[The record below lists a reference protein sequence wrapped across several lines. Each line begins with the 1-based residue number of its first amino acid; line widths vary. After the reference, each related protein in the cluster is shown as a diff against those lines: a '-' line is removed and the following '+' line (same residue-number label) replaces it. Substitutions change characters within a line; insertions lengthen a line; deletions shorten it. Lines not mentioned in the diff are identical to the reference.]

1 MDTSDA
7 RNMETGLSTV
17 ESKVVSVVPLDTP
30 VSVQFSLTRKLIA
43 WSVHVFTA
51 SGVIVGLFAL
61 VAISRQQWQQALG
74 WLFLALLIDALDGT
88 LARAAEVKRVLPD
101 FDGRMLDYVID
112 FVTFVI
118 APTLLLYE
126 SNLLPES
133 ARLVCVIAILLASIY
148 HYGNLKAL
156 TADYHFKG
164 LPAPWNVVVF
174 YLFILG
180 LDRWWNVSIV
190 AVACIL
196 HFVPIKFIYPTRTRR
211 LRSLT
216 LGLIA
221 LLSLI
226 NLVMLLQYP
235 LTNPLLL
242 IASFLILGYLLAL
255 SLYQTFAER

>member
-1 MDTSDA
+1 
-7 RNMETGLSTV
+7 METGLSTV
-17 ESKVVSVVPLDTP
+17 ESEVVSAAAAVPLDNS
-30 VSVQFSLTRKLIA
+30 VSAQFSLTRKLLA

-51 SGVIVGLFAL
+51 SGAIVGLLAL
-61 VAISRQQWQQALG
+61 VAISRRQWQQAMG
-74 WLFLALLIDALDGT
+74 WLFLAFLIDALDGT
-88 LARAAEVKRVLPD
+88 LSRAAEVKRVLPD

-133 ARLVCVIAILLASIY
+133 ARLVCVTAILLASIY

-164 LPAPWNVVVF
+164 LPAPWNIIVF
-174 YLFILG
+174 YLFILR
-180 LDRWWNVSIV
+180 LDSWWNVSIV

-216 LGLIA
+216 MGLAALLGLIN
-221 LLSLI
+221 LLL
-226 NLVMLLQYP
+226 LLQYP
-235 LTNPLLL
+235 MTNPLLL

-255 SLYQTFAER
+255 SLYQTFVER